1 MTLALDVLTFFT
13 TVLCAILLLRAYQ
26 GVRRRL
32 LLWSGLFFVGM
43 SFATLLRIADLRVFL
58 STDLYSYRLGVT
70 ALSMALLL
78 FGLIWE
84 SQ

>member
-1 MTLALDVLTFFT
+1 MTLALDVLTLLT

-26 GVRRRL
+26 DVRRRL
-32 LLWSGLFFVGM
+32 LLWSGLCFVGI
-43 SFATLLRIADLRVFL
+43 SVATLLRIADLRVFL
-58 STDLYSYRLGVT
+58 STDLYTYRLGVT
-70 ALSMALLL
+70 AISMALLL